1 MTSVVGLIVIKWW
14 LRLKLPGLI
23 YFTSKVLHTWYIRP
37 NHPACV
43 YLWVWAPRVFSRS
56 SSLEECSA
64 SLARVSC
71 REFTAHSFV
80 GCCASF
86 VLFIYFFCSMCIRV
100 ICVPVWMCA
109 CCSVY
114 AQVEAQLAGISS
126 LSSVSLRDQTQA
138 VRLGSKRPY
147 LSIRTST
154 CFYYQT

>member
-37 NHPACV
+37 NHPALV
-43 YLWVWAPRVFSRS
+43 YLWVWAPRVISRFVLIGRMQCIS
-56 SSLEECSA
+56 SSCFLSWVYSPQLCG
-64 SLARVSC
+64 LLC
-71 REFTAHSFV
+71 QLCFTFFV
-80 GCCASF
+80 FGLCAY
-86 VLFIYFFCSMCIRV
+86 VWT
-100 ICVPVWMCA
+100 CVPVWMCA

-114 AQVEAQLAGISS
+114 AQVKGQLAGISS
-126 LSSVSLRDQTQA
+126 LSPVSLRDQTQA